1 METTLD
7 LDSKLA
13 IVEATNPPR
22 FKKAQLS
29 DLMATPLAPSAVI
42 LHDTYIADVHYY
54 YTLLDAHDQPRLLAD
69 LYKADNIRETG
80 YEQLLGALSLTDISI
95 AQQTLVSGDSLLP
108 VEGIQRYRTSTDATE
123 QKAYQD
129 IATLLKSDSVLASNL
144 VMYMLRTEVF
154 QKCNF
159 LTYDIALSFLEP
171 RHSRVVQMTAGRSI
185 TVTRKKGRRRVE
197 NSQRVVGYRGDAFR
211 AALFHKSLGWQI
223 NLYG

>member
-42 LHDTYIADVHYY
+42 LHDTYIADVQYY

-80 YEQLLGALSLTDISI
+80 YEQLLEALSLMDISI

-108 VEGIQRYRTSTDATE
+108 VLAEGIQRYRTSTDATE

-154 QKCNF
+154 QECNF
-159 LTYDIALSFLEP
+159 LTYDIALSFTEP

-185 TVTRKKGRRRVE
+185 TVTRKKRTE
-197 NSQRVVGYRGDAFR
+197 AC
-211 AALFHKSLGWQI
+211 
-223 NLYG
+223 